1 VVAEGGSAVAG
12 ELTLYHLRI
21 KQKINST
28 LKFKEDLRKQFL
40 LIKKKKKKFKE
51 DIRENLIFHHT
62 MILNE
67 IKINGQE

>member
-40 LIKKKKKKFKE
+40 LIKKKKKIQRRHK
-51 DIRENLIFHHT
+51 REFNLSSH
-62 MILNE
+62 NDS
-67 IKINGQE
+67 K

>member
-40 LIKKKKKKFKE
+40 LIKKKRNSKK
-51 DIRENLIFHHT
+51 T
-62 MILNE
+62 
-67 IKINGQE
+67 

>member
-40 LIKKKKKKFKE
+40 LIKKKKEIQRRHK
-51 DIRENLIFHHT
+51 REFNLSSH
-62 MILNE
+62 NDSKW

>member
-1 VVAEGGSAVAG
+1 VVAEGGIAVAG

-40 LIKKKKKKFKE
+40 LIKKKRNSKK
-51 DIRENLIFHHT
+51 T
-62 MILNE
+62 
-67 IKINGQE
+67 